1 MFISLRWM
9 MRLLLA
15 GSIHVG
21 AARGTS
27 TNAEESKPATGQK
40 SQAEDNS
47 QTVDKRAEEL
57 ALLVRTA
64 RTYTIKRGGTGEQI
78 AALNEKPVFRWNNSI
93 AGTKDAALFLWMA
106 DGRPV
111 VAATMLWRPERG
123 MFHEFQ
129 SLATEPLH
137 GEQAGMRV
145 WDVSKAGIRWAVVS
159 DTPPP
164 DASAVK
170 RLIQMKALAGQF
182 GAEVVKGPP
191 AYPEDSVWQL
201 RLLVNPVA
209 RYGGRGEAVT
219 DGAVFAFCQDT
230 DPEVLL
236 LLEMRGD
243 GEKVAWHF
251 AFAPMTGWSAKAW
264 RAKTTVWSQPRLHP
278 GTDPKQP
285 YFVVGPVPRI
295 DQ

>member
-1 MFISLRWM
+1 MIIPPRWM
-9 MRLLLA
+9 MRQLLA
-15 GSIHVG
+15 GSIHVA
-21 AARGTS
+21 AARGT
-27 TNAEESKPATGQK
+27 NADAEESKPAAGKK
-40 SQAEDNS
+40 SQAQDNS
-47 QTVDKRAEEL
+47 QTVEKRAEEL

-64 RTYTIKRGGTGEQI
+64 RTYSIKLGETGEQI
-78 AALNEKPVFRWNNSI
+78 AELNEKPVFRWNNSV

-137 GEQAGMRV
+137 GEQAGTRV
-145 WDVSKAGIRWAVVS
+145 WDVSKAGIRWAAVPGA
-159 DTPPP
+159 PPP
-164 DASAVK
+164 DAGAVK
-170 RLIQMKALAGQF
+170 RLIQMKTLAEQF
-182 GAEVVKGPP
+182 RAEVVKGPP

-201 RLLVNPVA
+201 RLMVNPVA
-209 RYGGRGEAVT
+209 RYGGRDEAVR

-236 LLEMRGD
+236 LLEMRGE
-243 GEKVAWHF
+243 GEKAAWHF

-264 RAKTTVWSQPRLHP
+264 RAKTMVWSQPRLHP
-278 GTDPKQP
+278 GTDPRQP